1 MFKVTTTIFSF
12 LIEKIETPEGD
23 GSNVNSKYLSN
34 AFTIEKIKTPEGHGN
49 WKLYLLLQKHTNI
62 ERLPP
67 SKECKQLTTSR
78 NLFIIII
85 KELAPKGDGTMA
97 GVILR
102 ILIIC
107 LVITPPEGDG
117 SLHYLVLSC
126 ANDVSKKKFHQRKKN
141 SEKQLKPFQTST
153 I

>member
-1 MFKVTTTIFSF
+1 M
-12 LIEKIETPEGD
+12 
-23 GSNVNSKYLSN
+23 
-34 AFTIEKIKTPEGHGN
+34 
-49 WKLYLLLQKHTNI
+49 
-62 ERLPP
+62 
-67 SKECKQLTTSR
+67 
-78 NLFIIII
+78 II

-117 SLHYLVLSC
+117 SYYLVLSC